1 MISNKYI
8 DSFEQIHTCMLESLL
23 LAKMT
28 DLVGPK
34 TKLDLALGGYDWVL
48 TLGED
53 RMPAEV
59 PLKIVLSD
67 ESGE

>member
-34 TKLDLALGGYDWVL
+34 TKLDLALGGYD
-48 TLGED
+48 
-53 RMPAEV
+53 
-59 PLKIVLSD
+59 
-67 ESGE
+67 

>member
-8 DSFEQIHTCMLESLL
+8 DSFERFEQIHTCMLESLL

-34 TKLDLALGGYDWVL
+34 TKLDLALGGYD
-48 TLGED
+48 
-53 RMPAEV
+53 
-59 PLKIVLSD
+59 
-67 ESGE
+67 